1 MGQDG
6 QPPVPIQPRVLDDP
20 AWFGAVMGSA
30 ATATVAA
37 LHPGQ
42 IAGLDVFADTTAT
55 VLLMAS
61 IAAFLSFWSA
71 TS

>member
-6 QPPVPIQPRVLDDP
+6 QTPVPIQPRVLDDP
-20 AWFGAVMGSA
+20 AGFGAVMGSA
-30 ATATVAA
+30 ATASVAA

-42 IAGLDVFADTTAT
+42 IAGLDGFAGTTAI
-55 VLLMAS
+55 VLLMAY
-61 IAAFLSFWSA
+61 IAAFMFLWSA